1 MFPGVVLRKTSRKFD
16 GLNPEAVRAYYNS
29 HISNNIGITVLGVY
43 FEDSLENA
51 GRSIYLFQR
60 SRSAKVI
67 HRNLVW
73 YQWCYYLK

>member
-51 GRSIYLFQR
+51 GRSIVFFFKDLEVPKLYIEILFGING
-60 SRSAKVI
+60 VI
-67 HRNLVW
+67 I
-73 YQWCYYLK
+73 